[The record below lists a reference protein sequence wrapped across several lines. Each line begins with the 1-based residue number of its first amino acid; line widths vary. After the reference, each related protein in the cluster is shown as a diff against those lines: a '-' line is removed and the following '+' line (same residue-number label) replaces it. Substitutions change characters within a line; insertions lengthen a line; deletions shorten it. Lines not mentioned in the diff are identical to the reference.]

1 MRFACSTIALV
12 LILASPAH
20 AESFTFNE
28 LKAKI
33 FDARMALKTFVGGLR
48 FCKELDGTNFYY
60 QPRNRVLNLE
70 EYHQSLDNLV
80 KAQVFNPEE
89 AAAVECRGRQ
99 PALGAG
105 QKQALEEKET
115 CKLVAL
121 LPELEKRLEELQPKP
136 DKPEEPKKTTPGRR
150 RR

>member
-80 KAQVFNPEE
+80 KAQVFNPEKRRPWNAE
-89 AAAVECRGRQ
+89 DAHQRWEQVK
-99 PALGAG
+99 
-105 QKQALEEKET
+105 KQALEEKET

-136 DKPEEPKKTTPGRR
+136 DKPEEPKKTE
-150 RR
+150 

>member
-12 LILASPAH
+12 SILASPVR

-80 KAQVFNPEE
+80 KAQVFNPEKRRPWNAE
-89 AAAVECRGRQ
+89 DANQRWEQVK
-99 PALGAG
+99 
-105 QKQALEEKET
+105 KQAIEEKET

-136 DKPEEPKKTTPGRR
+136 EEPKEPKKAD
-150 RR
+150 

>member
-12 LILASPAH
+12 LILASPVR

-80 KAQVFNPEE
+80 KAQVFNPEKRRPWNAE
-89 AAAVECRGRQ
+89 DANQRWEQVK
-99 PALGAG
+99 
-105 QKQALEEKET
+105 KQAIEEKET

-136 DKPEEPKKTTPGRR
+136 EEPKEPKKAD
-150 RR
+150 